1 MQSIRRAALFPRARR
16 SPRGGF
22 VVLACLSLAT
32 IATGAV
38 SVVPSEPGAGPIA
51 GMAPASIRPPTVVVS
66 FALGSDGNQDRDLQ
80 YDPDR
85 PGDAKQLQRFVADS
99 AVRRMANGQHL
110 AVVFRKVTLAGSFEP
125 WRGASLAAVRIVAP
139 SFPPRITLEFRWTD
153 AEGSVIREGERVL
166 TNLDFQRDPRAAPAS
181 DPLRYEKA
189 LLEGWLERELV
200 AR

>member
-1 MQSIRRAALFPRARR
+1 MWLAATTLGHGESF
-16 SPRGGF
+16 
-22 VVLACLSLAT
+22 
-32 IATGAV
+32 GA
-38 SVVPSEPGAGPIA
+38 EGAG
-51 GMAPASIRPPTVVVS
+51 APVVAVS
-66 FALGSDGNQDRDLQ
+66 FALGDDGNQDRDLQ

-85 PGDAKQLQRFVADS
+85 PSDGKRLQRFVADS

-110 AVVFRKVTLAGSFEP
+110 SVVFKKVTLAGSFEP
-125 WRGASLAAVRIVAP
+125 WRGAGLASVRIVTP

-153 AEGSVIREGERVL
+153 ADGSVIREGEREL

-189 LLEGWLERELV
+189 LLEGWLEKELA